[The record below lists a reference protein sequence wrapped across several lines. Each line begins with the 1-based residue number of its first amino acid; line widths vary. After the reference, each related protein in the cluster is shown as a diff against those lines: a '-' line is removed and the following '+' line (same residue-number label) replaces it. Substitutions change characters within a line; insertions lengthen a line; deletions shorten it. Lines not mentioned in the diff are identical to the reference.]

1 MKRKFLEQKSVLNSK
16 IAVTQPALLTS
27 EPKIRNQNKI
37 LGSGILI
44 TFEGGDGSGKS
55 TQFNRLSKRLELLGL
70 PILACRE
77 PGGTKIGESIRRLVK
92 SEKDIA
98 PLSETF
104 LFEAARAHLIETKV
118 KSSLGKNKIVILDR
132 YIDSTI
138 AYQGYGHRTDIEQI
152 ITLNRM
158 ASGGI
163 KPDLTILLDIDP
175 KIGLQRI
182 KSAHADNQKT
192 NEEYQNSDDSYEQEK
207 FERMP
212 IEFHERVH
220 AGYHEL
226 SRERGRWCVIG
237 AHQAQHRVADAIWKR
252 VRRILLDKGID
263 VANL

>member
-1 MKRKFLEQKSVLNSK
+1 MLNSK

-27 EPKIRNQNKI
+27 EPKVRNQNWI
-37 LGSGILI
+37 LSSGIFI

-55 TQFNRLSKRLELLGL
+55 TQFSRLSKRLELLGL
-70 PILACRE
+70 PVVACRE

-92 SEKDIA
+92 SEKDIT

-104 LFEAARAHLIETKV
+104 LFEAARAHLVETVV
-118 KSSLGKNKIVILDR
+118 KPSLKKNKIVILDR

-138 AYQGYGHRTDIEQI
+138 AYQGYGHGTDVEQI

-163 KPDLTILLDIDP
+163 KPDLTILLNIDP

-182 KSAHADNQKT
+182 KSARSDNQQPNK
-192 NEEYQNSDDSYEQEK
+192 EFQNLDDSYEQEK

-212 IEFHERVH
+212 VEFHRRVQ
-220 AGYHEL
+220 AGYREL

-252 VRRILLDKGID
+252 VRRVLLDKSVDI
-263 VANL
+263 ANHQV